1 MATAIPLFAGKEIT
15 ASEQDIAR
23 QAAGE
28 WISVGVSV
36 TEASGDDSALSF
48 GVEWSFDG
56 ATWAVA
62 QPDNTI
68 GTLAGPGS
76 IVQRFTVKAI
86 YWRLVTEVTG
96 TDPRFLCTANAL
108 I

>member
-23 QAAGE
+23 QAAGD

-36 TEASGDDSALSF
+36 TEVTGEEVAATF

-62 QPDNTI
+62 QPDNII
-68 GTLAGPGS
+68 GTLTGPGAL
-76 IVQRFTVKAI
+76 VQRFTVKAI
-86 YWRLVTEVTG
+86 YWRLVADVSG

>member
-15 ASEQDIAR
+15 GPMVDGPR

-36 TEASGDDSALSF
+36 TEASGDGAAISF

-56 ATWAVA
+56 ATLAVA
-62 QPDNTI
+62 QPDNII
-68 GTLAGPGS
+68 GTLDGPGAL
-76 IVQRFTVKAI
+76 IQRFTVKAI
-86 YWRLVTEVTG
+86 YWRLIAQVEG